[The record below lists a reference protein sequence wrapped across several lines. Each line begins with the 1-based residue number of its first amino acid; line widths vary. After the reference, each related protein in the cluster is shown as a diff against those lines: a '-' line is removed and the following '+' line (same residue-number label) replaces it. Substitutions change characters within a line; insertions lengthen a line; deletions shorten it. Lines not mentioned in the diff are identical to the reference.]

1 MKKTGFISFILLL
14 LSFFTH
20 QTTIGMIML
29 SEKAYKEAEIKWM
42 EYLAKINFNI
52 SLLSFALFFIA
63 FITFLALATAD
74 FIEKTKENDHQIEND
89 ESKNG

>member
-1 MKKTGFISFILLL
+1 MKKSGFISFILLL

-29 SEKAYKEAEIKWM
+29 SEKAYEEAEIKWM

-52 SLLSFALFFIA
+52 SLLSFALFIVA
-63 FITFLALATAD
+63 FLTFLALATAD
-74 FIEKTKENDHQIEND
+74 FIEKTKENDHQIEKD
-89 ESKNG
+89 ESKNA